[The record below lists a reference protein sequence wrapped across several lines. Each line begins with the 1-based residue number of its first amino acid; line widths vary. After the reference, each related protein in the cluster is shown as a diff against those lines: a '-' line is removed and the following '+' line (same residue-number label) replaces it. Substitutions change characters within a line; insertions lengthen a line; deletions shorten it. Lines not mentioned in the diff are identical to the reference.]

1 MIKLSHLNKHFN
13 KGKTNEIHVLNDITI
28 DLPNKGLVVFLGES
42 GSGKTTLLNVIGG
55 LDKIGSGN
63 IYFADKEISKYNV
76 TKLDELR
83 NETIGY
89 IFQNY
94 YLQPQLSVFD
104 NVAFVLKMIGIAD
117 EEEIKNRVNYVLT
130 ALGMFEFRK
139 KKALQLSGGQQQ
151 RVAIARALVKNPNI
165 IIADEPTGNL
175 DSKNTS
181 DIMNII
187 KEIAEEKLV
196 LLVTHDRELAKFYAN
211 RIIEIVDGKIVD
223 DYDNMHSEYHGLDD
237 DQIIY
242 LKDLKNEDN
251 LKGNNLNVNLYSDT
265 EELEPVK
272 VELIYKNNTLYLN
285 VDSKIKNIK
294 LANDQDGLK
303 ILDEHYVKKSREELL
318 ETSFDKDYLN
328 HEDVPKQKKFVVS
341 SKRNLKLALGKVLS
355 FGRKGK
361 LMIASFILAGMVIA
375 FALSMLFTAITIDPV
390 TPYPKDTIRAN
401 IRPTAEE
408 NDVFSDVY
416 SYAEFNNLIKDD
428 NFVIREFRDY
438 LSIGFRTF
446 DYATINLD
454 LPIFG
459 PSIISKQGT
468 INIVNDN
475 DTTKLV
481 AGRNITN
488 NNEILISKQ
497 IANQILNNEQAFFGS
512 ANHSGNDYGIWSY
525 SDILRE
531 EYSINI
537 FAEELN
543 VKNVKIVGIANNDNE
558 IIYMNSSLYEQL
570 ILTNPSFDSM
580 EDAYN
585 NATSINIFSSDK
597 EVLLNSISSS
607 FTTSDI
613 YNEALEEQREANKE
627 ALPVILPLVSVFLGF
642 TVIGFYFVI
651 RSSMISRIQEIGIYR
666 ALGVKRVEILSM
678 FFFEIVVLTTISTLV
693 GYILGTILVN
703 SLSNSLLG
711 QLNLFTI
718 NSFSI
723 ITGFI
728 LVYAINI
735 LAGLLPVVLLVRK
748 TPAQILTQYD
758 I

>member
-13 KGKTNEIHVLNDITI
+13 KGKSNEIHVLNDMTI

-130 ALGMFEFRK
+130 ALGMYEFRK

-151 RVAIARALVKNPNI
+151 RVAIARAIVKNPNI

-187 KEIAEEKLV
+187 KEIAKDKLV
-196 LLVTHDRELAKFYAN
+196 LLVTHDRDLAKFYAN

-223 DYDNMHSEYHGLDD
+223 DYENDHSEYHGLDD

-242 LKDLKNEDN
+242 LKDLNNEDN
-251 LKGNNLNVNLYSDT
+251 LNSDNLNINYYSDT
-265 EELEPVK
+265 KEIEPVK
-272 VELIYKNNTLYLN
+272 VEMIYKNNTLYLN
-285 VDSKIKNIK
+285 VNSKIKNIK
-294 LANDQDGLK
+294 LANDQEGLK
-303 ILDEHYVKKSREELL
+303 ILDEHYVKKTREELL
-318 ETSFDKDYLN
+318 ETSFDKEYLN
-328 HEDVPKQKKFVVS
+328 HENVAKQKKFVVS
-341 SKRNLKLALGKVLS
+341 AKRNLKLSLGKVLS

-401 IRPTAEE
+401 IRPTAEG

-416 SYAEFNNLIKDD
+416 SYADFNNLIGDD
-428 NFVIREFRDY
+428 KFVIREFHDY
-438 LSIGFRTF
+438 LSAGFRTF

-459 PSIISKQGT
+459 PSIISKQGA

-537 FAEELN
+537 FVGEL
-543 VKNVKIVGIANNDNE
+543 NVKIVGIANNDNE

-570 ILTNPSFDSM
+570 ILTNPLFNTM

-585 NATSINIFSSDK
+585 NATSINIFSSNKDD
-597 EVLLNSISSS
+597 LTNTISSR
-607 FTTSDI
+607 FTISDI

-703 SLSNSLLG
+703 LLSNSLLG

-735 LAGLLPVVLLVRK
+735 LAGLLPVLLLVRK